1 VKHSI
6 AATIGSNALQ
16 LEEQED
22 DVVTL
27 RGEGLTIADIARVA
41 EGGRVR
47 VTDDEHVQRKV
58 RASRDYIARAVE
70 NDLPIYGVTTC
81 VGGMADQTVSKDAA
95 ATLQN
100 NLLWSHKAACG
111 ERIPIKDVRA
121 GMLLR
126 ANSLLRGISGVRP
139 EVIRRFEIFLNAGVT
154 PHVREFGSIGASGDL
169 VPLAYIAG
177 SMCGVDE
184 RYTVD
189 FRGESIGAVT
199 ALERLN
205 LPRMPLLAKEGLA
218 LMNGTSVM
226 AGIAANAVHRARTQ
240 VAIAMGTHALLM
252 QGLAATN
259 QSFHPFIHAH
269 KPHAGQKWA
278 ASEML
283 SLLDGSRL
291 IHGNLEGRPRR
302 RAGDLIQDRY
312 SMRCLPQYLGP
323 IVDGLALIAS
333 QIEVEA
339 NSATDNPLIDAEN
352 DAVYH
357 GGNFLGQ
364 YVGVGM
370 DQLRYW
376 VGLTAK
382 HLDAQ
387 IALIVSPEF
396 NRGLPPSLV
405 GNPERSYNT
414 GFKALQLSANSIM
427 PMLSF
432 LGNSIADRFPT
443 HAEQFNQ
450 NINSQ
455 GFGSA
460 NLARRSLDV
469 FDNYLAIALM
479 FGVQAVDLRSK
490 VAHGHYDSRDSLSS
504 ASLPLYNAVRRVTG
518 RPVSAD
524 RPFVY
529 NDGDQ
534 FLDMHVAAIH
544 DDLVDGGEIV
554 HALRDVIASIEAHG
568 SSASS
573 N

>member
-1 VKHSI
+1 
-6 AATIGSNALQ
+6 
-16 LEEQED
+16 
-22 DVVTL
+22 
-27 RGEGLTIADIARVA
+27 
-41 EGGRVR
+41 
-47 VTDDEHVQRKV
+47 
-58 RASRDYIARAVE
+58 
-70 NDLPIYGVTTC
+70 
-81 VGGMADQTVSKDAA
+81 
-95 ATLQN
+95 
-100 NLLWSHKAACG
+100 
-111 ERIPIKDVRA
+111 
-121 GMLLR
+121 ML
-126 ANSLLRGISGVRP
+126 A
-139 EVIRRFEIFLNAGVT
+139 
-154 PHVREFGSIGASGDL
+154 
-169 VPLAYIAG
+169 
-177 SMCGVDE
+177 
-184 RYTVD
+184 
-189 FRGESIGAVT
+189 
-199 ALERLN
+199 
-205 LPRMPLLAKEGLA
+205 
-218 LMNGTSVM
+218 
-226 AGIAANAVHRARTQ
+226 
-240 VAIAMGTHALLM
+240 
-252 QGLAATN
+252 
-259 QSFHPFIHAH
+259 
-269 KPHAGQKWA
+269 
-278 ASEML
+278 
-283 SLLDGSRL
+283 LLDGSRL
-291 IHGNLEGRPRR
+291 IHANLDGRPRR

-339 NSATDNPLIDAEN
+339 NSATDNPLIDADN

-357 GGNFLGQ
+357 CGNFLGQ

-387 IALIVSPEF
+387 IALLVAPEF

-469 FDNYLAIALM
+469 FEHYLSIALM

-490 VAHGHYDSRDSLSS
+490 VAHGHYDSRDSLS
-504 ASLPLYNAVRRVTG
+504 AATLPLYNAVRRVTG

-534 FLDMHVAAIH
+534 LLDMHVAAIH
-544 DDLVDGGEIV
+544 DDLVEGGEIV
-554 HALRDVIASIEAHG
+554 RALRDVVASIEAHP
-568 SSASS
+568 AH
-573 N
+573 

>member
-1 VKHSI
+1 MNQTVTAIEDTS
-6 AATIGSNALQ
+6 ALT
-16 LEEQED
+16 LDEQPAG
-22 DVVTL
+22 TL
-27 RGEGLTIADIARVA
+27 IIRGEGLTIADVARVA
-41 EGGRVR
+41 AGARVR
-47 VTDDEHVQRKV
+47 VTDEESVQRRVK
-58 RASRDYIARAVE
+58 ASRDFIARAVE
-70 NDLPIYGVTTC
+70 ESLPIYGVTTC
-81 VGGMADQTVSKDAA
+81 VGGMADRTVPKDAA
-95 ATLQN
+95 AKLQN

-111 ERIPIKDVRA
+111 ARLPVADVRA

-177 SMCGVDE
+177 AMLGVDE

-189 FRGESIGAVT
+189 FQGEEMGSLA
-199 ALERLN
+199 ALDRLG
-205 LPRMPLLAKEGLA
+205 LPRLPLLAKEGLA

-240 VAIAMGTHALLM
+240 VAIALGAHALLM

-269 KPHAGQKWA
+269 KPHPGQRWA
-278 ASEML
+278 AAQML
-283 SLLDGSRL
+283 GLLDGSGL
-291 IHGNLEGRPRR
+291 VHKGLDGRPRR

-323 IVDGLALIAS
+323 IVDGITQVAR

-339 NSATDNPLIDAEN
+339 NSATDNPLIDADE

-357 GGNFLGQ
+357 CGNFLGQ
-364 YVGVGM
+364 YVGVAM
-370 DQLRYW
+370 DQLRYHI
-376 VGLTAK
+376 GMTAK

-387 IALIVSPEF
+387 IALVVAPEF

-405 GNPERSYNT
+405 GNPEREYNT
-414 GFKALQLSANSIM
+414 GFKALQIAANSIM
-427 PMLSF
+427 PMIAF
-432 LGNSIADRFPT
+432 LGNSIADRYPT

-455 GFGSA
+455 GFNSA

-469 FDNYLAIALM
+469 FEQYLGMALM
-479 FGVQAVDLRSK
+479 FSVQAVDLRAK
-490 VAHGHYDSRDSLSS
+490 LAHGTYDPRAHLSP
-504 ASLPLYNAVRRVTG
+504 ATRPLYTAVRRATG
-518 RPVSAD
+518 RAASAE
-524 RPFVY
+524 RPFVW
-529 NDGDQ
+529 NDDEQ
-534 FLDMHVAAIH
+534 LLDEHLAAIL
-544 DDLVDGGEIV
+544 DDLGRGGRIAEAIEPV
-554 HALRDVIASIEAHG
+554 RAALETHTA
-568 SSASS
+568 
-573 N
+573 